1 MAVGWLWGGWGDCG
15 DLHAPAR
22 AAVSLAPMTLAARD
36 ILELREAFPALARR
50 RNGKPPIY
58 LNNTCMTLRPRVVID
73 ALRRYYEEFP
83 TCGGGRSEGA
93 QKLDNWFQ
101 DELRVY
107 EVAAR
112 EAAGRLIGASSADE
126 VVWTRNSSEA
136 LNIVA
141 HGLRLEPGDEI
152 LGSEREH
159 NSNLVPWLEAERRLR
174 ERSGDP
180 ELVVR
185 RFFELDADGDFD
197 LERALAAITPNT
209 RVLALGHASNLDG
222 TVIPAAAIR
231 ALADRV
237 HAVGGVL
244 VLDAAQSVPHRRVDV
259 EELGV
264 DFLAYSLHKMCGPSG
279 MGVLWGRYALL
290 EQLDPFIVGGDTIA
304 DTWQDRVDYKR
315 PPGRFEAGL
324 QDYAGMVGAAAAID
338 YITETVGY
346 DTIRAQEL
354 ALNTHLTERL
364 APLQCDHFWLLG
376 PEDPA
381 RRGGVLTMSSPSGAL
396 INAIERIGDEEANV
410 MVRRGM
416 FCVNAYLHRRFD
428 RLGSSKNNL
437 RASVYFYNTLEECD
451 VFADIVERVVKS
463 PLDHFDDE

>member
-1 MAVGWLWGGWGDCG
+1 MSPTTQDI
-15 DLHAPAR
+15 
-22 AAVSLAPMTLAARD
+22 AA
-36 ILELREAFPALARR
+36 LREGIPALGRLRR
-50 RNGKPPIY
+50 GKPPIY

-93 QKLDNWFQ
+93 KKLDNWFQ
-101 DELRVY
+101 DELR
-107 EVAAR
+107 EHEESAR
-112 EAAGRLIGASSADE
+112 EAAGRLIGAAGPDE
-126 VVWTRNSSEA
+126 IVWTRNTSEA

-174 ERSGDP
+174 ERAGDP

-185 RFFELDADGDFD
+185 RWFELDEDGGFD
-197 LERALAAITPNT
+197 LERALAAITPRT
-209 RVLALGHASNLDG
+209 KVLALGHASNLDG
-222 TVIPAAAIR
+222 TVIPTDAIQ
-231 ALADRV
+231 ALAARI
-237 HAVGGVL
+237 HEVGGVF

-259 EELGV
+259 RELGV
-264 DFLAYSLHKMCGPSG
+264 DFLAFSIHKMCGPSG
-279 MGVLWGRYALL
+279 MGVLWGRHDLL
-290 EQLDPFIVGGDTIA
+290 ASLDPFVVGGDTIA
-304 DTWQDRVDYKR
+304 DTWQDRAEYKP

-324 QDYAGMVGAAAAID
+324 QDYAGMVGAGAAID
-338 YITETVGY
+338 YITDTVGY
-346 DTIRAQEL
+346 ELIESQEL
-354 ALNTHLTERL
+354 ALNRHLTERL

-381 RRGGVLTMSSPSGAL
+381 RRGGVLTMTSPSGAL
-396 INAIERIGDEEANV
+396 INAIERLGDEEANI

-416 FCVNAYLHRRFD
+416 FCVNAYLHGRFD
-428 RLGSSKNNL
+428 KLGSSKNNL

-451 VFADIVERVVKS
+451 AFADIVERVVTN
-463 PLDHFDDE
+463 PLAYFDDE